1 MPLTPIKMLVQIH
14 IVRFQLFLA
23 HEAIKK
29 LLNANFF
36 CCNIYHRNSLKM
48 TDKLTISLIPP
59 KKWEKCAY
67 FILHPLK

>member
-29 LLNANFF
+29 MLNANFF
-36 CCNIYHRNSLKM
+36 VAIY
-48 TDKLTISLIPP
+48 TI
-59 KKWEKCAY
+59 ET
-67 FILHPLK
+67 H